1 MYQTK
6 ILVPIG
12 PAANNL
18 KSVHYALALA
28 DRLGAQIYILQQAPA
43 AKSKNQHNIW
53 FDETLQDLMNR
64 ARQNEVVLTHYMIN
78 TNLKDEIVDLVSSE
92 HIDLLVFSE
101 DQQVSEGLLLQ
112 VMPLVASQIIQVRE
126 KNDIQCIKE
135 GVNVYGSCDDFQ
147 PVPGRQESFGPGF
160 GRQNPLADAHPR
172 GPAGT
177 SERKRHKG
185 RSP

>member
-1 MYQTK
+1 MFQKK

-12 PAANNL
+12 PTANNL

-64 ARQNEVVLTHYMIN
+64 ARQNEIVLTHYLIN
-78 TNLKDEIVDLVSSE
+78 TNLKNEIVELVGSE

-101 DQQVSEGLLLQ
+101 DQQVSQGLLLQ
-112 VMPLVASQIIQVRE
+112 VKPLVPSQIIQVRE
-126 KNDIQCIKE
+126 KNDIHCIKE
-135 GVNVYGSCDDFQ
+135 GEEDYGACHDLQS
-147 PVPGRQESFGPGF
+147 VPGRPGRASPDP
-160 GRQNPLADAHPR
+160 GRQNPMADTHPR
-172 GPAGT
+172 GTSGT
-177 SERKRHKG
+177 SETARHKG